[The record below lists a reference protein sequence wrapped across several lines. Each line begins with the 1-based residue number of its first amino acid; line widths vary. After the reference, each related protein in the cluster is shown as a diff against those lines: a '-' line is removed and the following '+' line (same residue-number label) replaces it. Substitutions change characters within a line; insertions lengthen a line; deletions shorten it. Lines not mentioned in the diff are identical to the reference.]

1 MKIDK
6 SNFGWIFTC
15 GLLFVL
21 LIGSL
26 YLGISGWYFK
36 NDNSYTTDLKLGQ
49 TIQLDIQNNQANSAS
64 LNLDGAYLAEARLP
78 QIISIKN
85 VETDKS
91 LYLRAKVFVYS
102 GDNRNLDVDIVETI
116 NWKFNSDDGYYYFDD
131 VLSANNK
138 IALCSHV
145 IIGDNNEMN
154 TNTKY
159 ILTVLVEA
167 LNDTEDIE
175 QIWGY
180 YPVENI

>member
-131 VLSANNK
+131 VLQGGSKLTFSNFIVMPEDSDFRSQEK
-138 IALCSHV
+138 YVLSV
-145 IIGDNNEMN
+145 IVETLDASLDVDNMW
-154 TNTKY
+154 
-159 ILTVLVEA
+159 VVEK
-167 LNDTEDIE
+167 
-175 QIWGY
+175 
-180 YPVENI
+180 